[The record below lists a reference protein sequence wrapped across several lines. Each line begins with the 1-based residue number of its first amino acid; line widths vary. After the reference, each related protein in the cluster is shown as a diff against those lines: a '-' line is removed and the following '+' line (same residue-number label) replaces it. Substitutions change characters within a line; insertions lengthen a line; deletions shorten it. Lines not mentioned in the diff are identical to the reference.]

1 VSSLAD
7 VAARA
12 GVSKATASRALSGA
26 AHVSEAAR
34 ERVMAAAAELGFV
47 ASSSAASL
55 VTGRTRN
62 IGVVTPSVSRWF
74 FGEVIEGIEG
84 ALIEAGYD
92 LTLFRVAED
101 PERRQRVFDY
111 FLVRKR
117 VDAVITISV
126 ALSPE
131 EVRLLRAL
139 GKPVLGIGGGIPG
152 MSSLAIDDVAASRLA
167 TEHLLSLGHERIVH
181 IGGDQAE
188 QMDFHVH
195 TQRLAGF
202 RQAMADAG
210 HRPGADFYGTDF
222 SMPDAHRVALDV
234 LGDPARRP
242 TAVVAASDEIAIGV
256 IVAARQLGIRVPDEL
271 SVIGVDDH
279 DLAEMF
285 GLTTV
290 RQTPREQGA
299 QAVAMVLASVAAGDA
314 ETTQEVSL
322 PVSLRVRS
330 STTAPPAPR

>member
-1 VSSLAD
+1 MTSLAD
-7 VAARA
+7 VARRA

-26 AHVSEAAR
+26 AHVSESSR
-34 ERVMAAAAELGFV
+34 SRVLAAAQELGFV

-62 IGVVTPSVSRWF
+62 VGVVTPAVNRWF
-74 FGEVIEGIEG
+74 FAEVIEGIEG

-101 PERRQRVFDY
+101 QERRQRVFDY

-139 GKPVLGIGGGIPG
+139 GRPIVGIGGGIPG
-152 MSSLAIDDVAASRLA
+152 MSSIAIDDVGASRLA
-167 TEHLLSLGHERIVH
+167 TEHLLSLGHENIVH

-202 RQAMADAG
+202 RQAMAHAG
-210 HRPGADFYGTDF
+210 HRPGGDFYPTDF
-222 SMPDAHRVALDV
+222 TMPGAYRIALDV
-234 LGDPARRP
+234 LGDPSRRP

-256 IVAARQLGIRVPDEL
+256 ITAARQLGIRVPDEL
-271 SVIGVDDH
+271 SVIGIDDH
-279 DLAEMF
+279 DLAGMF

-290 RQTPREQGA
+290 RQVPREQGA
-299 QAVAMVLASVAAGDA
+299 LGVSVVLEALSSNDP
-314 ETTQEVSL
+314 TTREVVI
-322 PVSLRVRS
+322 PVSLHVRS
-330 STTAPPAPR
+330 STTAPPPPRR